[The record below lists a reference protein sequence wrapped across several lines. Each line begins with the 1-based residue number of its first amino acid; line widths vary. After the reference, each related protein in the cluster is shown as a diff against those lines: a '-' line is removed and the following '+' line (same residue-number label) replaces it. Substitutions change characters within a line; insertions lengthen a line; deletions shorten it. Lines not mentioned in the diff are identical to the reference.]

1 MASVSGSVQY
11 SFLCGLRGYLVYKEI
26 WKPEVGE
33 IMSCI
38 YERNNPVDR
47 YAIAATKLLPG
58 RLSNVTI
65 DHLPREISRFTRFF
79 ISRGADVFVTVR
91 DSHHRRSP
99 LVQGGL
105 EIPVKLTVRMEAA
118 SENNQAVE
126 RFKELV
132 QRHYKEPTN
141 GKFDD
146 CTKEVLSDKF
156 EEESS
161 DEEIDV
167 S

>member
-1 MASVSGSVQY
+1 M
-11 SFLCGLRGYLVYKEI
+11 YKEI

-33 IMSCI
+33 IISCI

-58 RLSNVTI
+58 RLANVTI
-65 DHLPREISRFTRFF
+65 GHLPREISRFTRFL

-91 DSHHRRSP
+91 DSRHRRSP

-126 RFKELV
+126 RFKGLV
-132 QRHYKEPTN
+132 QRHYK
-141 GKFDD
+141 
-146 CTKEVLSDKF
+146 
-156 EEESS
+156 
-161 DEEIDV
+161 
-167 S
+167 